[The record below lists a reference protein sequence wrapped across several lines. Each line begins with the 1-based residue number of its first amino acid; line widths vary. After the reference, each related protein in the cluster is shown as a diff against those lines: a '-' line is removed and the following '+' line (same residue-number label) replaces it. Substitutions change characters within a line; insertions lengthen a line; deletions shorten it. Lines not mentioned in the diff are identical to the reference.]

1 MEWAVQG
8 AGDAT
13 YRPDHRQHR
22 RGDQRRVA
30 DAEVGRRHAGQGDGD
45 RGSRPGGAFLIAVS
59 YPIFLVITDVYAWYL
74 GYYIQVLN
82 PVGLMRSR

>member
-30 DAEVGRRHAGQGDGD
+30 TLKSGGGTPGKVTVIVD
-45 RGSRPGGAFLIAVS
+45 RDLAARF
-59 YPIFLVITDVYAWYL
+59 
-74 GYYIQVLN
+74 
-82 PVGLMRSR
+82 